1 MPYFSPA
8 PYMSGQQ
15 LQLPLLCD
23 WELLAQTLKCGML
36 FSNFWSRP
44 QGKARA
50 WGCSKLKEFVCS
62 QRKQLQVLL
71 CSGYGLQSQPY
82 SRGWGELTNCL
93 SEKIDELFSA
103 HFQSL

>member
-23 WELLAQTLKCGML
+23 REPLAQTLKCAML
-36 FSNFWSRP
+36 FSNFWSRS

-62 QRKQLQVLL
+62 QRKQLQVFL
-71 CSGYGLQSQPY
+71 CSGRGLQSQPY
-82 SRGWGELTNCL
+82 SRGWGEPTNRL
-93 SEKIDELFSA
+93 SDKVDELFSA